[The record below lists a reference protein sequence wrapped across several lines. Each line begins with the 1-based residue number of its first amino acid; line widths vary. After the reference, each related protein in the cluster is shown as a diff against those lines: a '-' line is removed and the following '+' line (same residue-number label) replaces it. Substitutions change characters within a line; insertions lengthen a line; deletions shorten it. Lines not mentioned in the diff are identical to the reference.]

1 MPAVPRAAT
10 QRILI
15 VSQHPYPEMP
25 TLHRN
30 VAELLARGVSVDLV
44 CLTWGPSPLPPGLRV
59 YPIRIKPRRS
69 HAMWYPIH
77 YLAFFA
83 WALLAVSILSVRR
96 RYDAV
101 QVDTLPD
108 FLIFTTLL
116 PRLRG
121 TRIVLYV
128 MELMPELTMTR
139 LRVGKE
145 APLVR
150 LAARLER
157 AATSWATRVIAV
169 STTVSR
175 ILVGRGL
182 DASHVAVVPNS
193 HPVGEFPPRQH
204 PAQPP
209 FLVLQT
215 TLIERY
221 GVAVAIR
228 ALALLHEEWPELTLH
243 VIGDGEERP
252 NLLRLAEQLGLAHH
266 VIMSAT
272 FLPWHETMERVR
284 RATLGIVPI
293 LADGYGELCLS
304 NKILEFAALE
314 VPAVCSRLRGFEE
327 HFPDDA
333 VAYFTP
339 GDASGLATQARRLL
353 RDPEEARQQ
362 AQRARLAFANL
373 AWEPAAGVY
382 LDTLGLTPDA
392 VTRSHSISG
401 AARAV

>member
-1 MPAVPRAAT
+1 
-10 QRILI
+10 
-15 VSQHPYPEMP
+15 MP

-30 VAELLARGVSVDLV
+30 VAELLSRGVSVDLV
-44 CLTWGPSPLPPGLRV
+44 CLTWGRPSPPAGVRV

-69 HAMWYPIH
+69 HALWYPLH
-77 YLAFFA
+77 YLVFFG
-83 WALLAVSILSVRR
+83 WALLAVSALTLRR

-108 FLIFTTLL
+108 FLVFATVV

-121 TRIVLYV
+121 MRIVLYV
-128 MELMPELTMTR
+128 MELMPELTMAR
-139 LRVGKE
+139 LRVDKR
-145 APLVR
+145 ALLVR
-150 LAARLER
+150 LATRLER

-169 STTVSR
+169 SNTVSR
-175 ILVGRGL
+175 IVVGRGL
-182 DASHVAVVPNS
+182 DAAKVTVVANS
-193 HPVGEFPPRQH
+193 HPVGEFPAREQ

-221 GVAVAIR
+221 GVAVAIQ
-228 ALALLHEEWPELTLH
+228 ALALLHEEWPDLTLH

-252 NLLRLAEQLGLAHH
+252 NLLRLAQGLGLSTH
-266 VIMSAT
+266 VIMSAG
-272 FLPWHETMERVR
+272 FLPWRETMERVR

-293 LADGYGELCLS
+293 LADGYGELVLS

-333 VAYFTP
+333 VAYFMP
-339 GDASGLATQARRLL
+339 GDAAGLAAKARRLL
-353 RDPEEARQQ
+353 RNPEEARQQ
-362 AQRARLAFANL
+362 AQRARLAVADL
-373 AWEPAAGVY
+373 AWESASGAYLEALGVTT
-382 LDTLGLTPDA
+382 DVPTVGHA
-392 VTRSHSISG
+392 ISG
-401 AARAV
+401 PARAV

>member
-1 MPAVPRAAT
+1 
-10 QRILI
+10 
-15 VSQHPYPEMP
+15 MP

-30 VAELLARGVSVDLV
+30 VLELLSRGVSVDLV
-44 CLTWGPSPLPPGLRV
+44 CITWGSSPAPPGLRV
-59 YPIRIKPRRS
+59 YSIRIKPRRS
-69 HAMWYPIH
+69 HALWYPAH
-77 YLAFFA
+77 YIAFFA
-83 WALLAVSILSVRR
+83 WALLAASILSLRH

-108 FLIFTTLL
+108 FLVFTTVV

-121 TRIVLYV
+121 MRVVLYV
-128 MELMPELTMTR
+128 MELMPELTMAR
-139 LRVGKE
+139 LRVGKH
-145 APLVR
+145 ALLVR

-169 STTVSR
+169 SNTVSR
-175 ILVGRGL
+175 VVASRGL
-182 DASHVAVVPNS
+182 DAAKVTVVPNS
-193 HPVGEFPPRQH
+193 HPVHEFPPRQQ

-215 TLIERY
+215 TLIARY
-221 GVAVAIR
+221 GVAVAIQ

-252 NLLRLAEQLGLAHH
+252 TLIALAERLGLSRH
-266 VIMSAT
+266 VILSAG
-272 FLPWHETMERVR
+272 FRPWRETMERVR
-284 RATLGIVPI
+284 QATLGIVPI
-293 LADGYGELCLS
+293 LADGYGELVLS

-339 GDASGLATQARRLL
+339 GDAMGLAAQARRLL
-353 RDPEEARQQ
+353 RHPEEARQQ
-362 AQRARLAFANL
+362 AQRARLAVADL
-373 AWEPAAGVY
+373 AWESASGAY
-382 LDTLGLTPDA
+382 LEALGLTPDRIM
-392 VTRSHSISG
+392 VSHAISG
-401 AARAV
+401 PARVL